1 MSFSKAP
8 LTWILICLMH
18 SELEKED
25 RISNLLLKGHE
36 YSIVPSV
43 TDEYMAQEAI
53 NLLSWCAEHKPG
65 FLLGQLLLYPS
76 SFLAPLATA
85 ILICKSPKNYFDDK
99 YNKGALSD
107 VFTMQ
112 DPNNLLE
119 VVNFLKSK
127 IFGGGLGSKFQKML
141 RANMEGWSTSTL
153 EQHCRNYPKS
163 IYRLTRL
170 IHPRFKG
177 EKGLVIK
184 NLLDSP
190 PDK

>member
-1 MSFSKAP
+1 
-8 LTWILICLMH
+8 MH

-53 NLLSWCAEHKPG
+53 NLLSWCAEYKPE
-65 FLLGQLLLYPS
+65 FLLGQLLLYSS

-85 ILICKSPKNYFDDK
+85 ILICKSPKSYFDDK
-99 YNKGALSD
+99 YNKEALSD

-119 VVNFLKSK
+119 IVKFLKSK
-127 IFGGGLGSKFQKML
+127 VFGGGLGSRIQKML
-141 RANMEGWSTSTL
+141 RTNMEGWSASTL
-153 EQHCRNYPKS
+153 EQHCKNYPKS
-163 IYRLTRL
+163 VYGLTRL
-170 IHPRFKG
+170 VHPRFKG
-177 EKGLVIK
+177 EKSMVIK
-184 NLLDSP
+184 KLLDSP
-190 PDK
+190 PSK